1 MEYLSAYELKD
12 ALAAYGTSIGIAAD
26 SGSVPSNS
34 ILVGKTSAIA
44 DEMPTDNQYRVVA
57 EESGNIYVLA
67 SNYYGYRAAL
77 AFLKREFASH
87 GGIFVGTYTGDA
99 TTSLMSASNGAIRTM
114 FYNVYGWNNWK
125 DANKNEVTGTQAPAL
140 TLRQDLQRDLLS
152 AYAPDVIGFQEYNKD
167 TYHQSFTQILNDL
180 GYTELAVTVPDRGGS
195 ARANHTPLFYKADR
209 VKPVDNAKGFVWYD
223 CTDNQGNW
231 SYSKSV
237 TWAVFEEIATGNQF
251 AVFNTH
257 FMQWYDSNSDSDDID
272 AGESAEQRKNNAMA
286 LLNVI
291 SEVAKQY
298 SNIPMIVGGDLNYAV
313 TTADAHTA
321 LVDGGLTYLPNS
333 GNSYHG
339 FYTYDAV
346 KKIYDMD
353 STTIPSPYTLDRI
366 FLGGNTQSIEY
377 SHALVLDDTANRAS
391 DHSPTLVDII
401 FRAS

>member
-140 TLRQDLQRDLLS
+140 ALRQDLQRDLLS

-257 FMQWYDSNSDSDDID
+257 FMQ
-272 AGESAEQRKNNAMA
+272 NATVSGTEVGPTERLANAQELMD
-286 LLNVI
+286 VI
-291 SEVAKQY
+291 KGVVAQY
-298 SNIPMIVGGDLNYAV
+298 SDIPMIVGGDLNYAS
-313 TTADAHTA
+313 TSDTPHNA
-321 LVDGGLTYLPNS
+321 LVDGGLTYLPNT

-339 FYTYDAV
+339 FYTYDAD
-346 KKIYDMD
+346 KKIYNMD

-366 FLGGNTQSIEY
+366 FLGGITQNITER
-377 SHALVLDDTANRAS
+377 HALVLDDTANRAS